1 MLNVEI
7 RKNILFEKRF
17 DEFVLNYQV
26 MIKIKDEYKRFN

>member
-17 DEFVLNYQV
+17 DEFVLNYQE